1 MVNHN
6 IRNHSIKILKKK
18 GSEYKVYIKL
28 TEEEVIEA
36 LELYLMKKLKLE
48 YHPTGLNC
56 HFLDRDN
63 DQLFPKYV
71 EMNLLL

>member
-1 MVNHN
+1 M
-6 IRNHSIKILKKK
+6 
-18 GSEYKVYIKL
+18 YIKL